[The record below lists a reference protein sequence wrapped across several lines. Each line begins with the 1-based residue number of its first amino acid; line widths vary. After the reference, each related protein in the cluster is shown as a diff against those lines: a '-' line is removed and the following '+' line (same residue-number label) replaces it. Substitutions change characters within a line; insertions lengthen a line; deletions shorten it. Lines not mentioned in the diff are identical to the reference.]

1 MAKFDNIAEDFDSK
15 SARILV
21 IGCGGAG
28 NNTISTLTTK
38 GIVGAETVAVNTDA
52 KHLQVTK
59 SGKKLLIGK
68 DLTRGLGAGGYP
80 EIGKKAALESKGELR
95 TLLQGVDLV
104 FVTAGMGGGTGTGAA
119 PVAARFA
126 KEMGAIV
133 IGAVTM
139 PFKIEGARLVKA
151 EEGLVE
157 LRNACDTV
165 IVIENQKLLELARD
179 QPLKKA
185 FEIADSLIATMI
197 KGITETISTPSLVN
211 MDYAD
216 VRAVM
221 ASGGVASI
229 GIGESDSRQRAK
241 DAVTQALNHPLVD
254 VDYLGATGALIQ
266 VVGGEGMRL
275 EEINEIGIVV
285 QSMLDPNALIKLGAR
300 IEPGMQDK
308 IQVITIITGV
318 KSRYILG
325 PTKKSTT
332 KSGEFGLEM
341 IK

>member
-1 MAKFDNIAEDFDSK
+1 MAKFDNVAEDFDSK
-15 SARILV
+15 SAKILI

-28 NNTISTLTTK
+28 NNTITTLSTK
-38 GIVGAETVAVNTDA
+38 GIIGADTIAINTDA

-59 SGKKLLIGK
+59 ASRKILVGK

-80 EIGKKAALESKGELR
+80 EIGKKAALESKAELR
-95 TLLQGVDLV
+95 ALMQGVDLV
-104 FVTAGMGGGTGTGAA
+104 FVTAGLGGGTGTGSA
-119 PVAARFA
+119 PIVARFA
-126 KEMGAIV
+126 KDMGAIV
-133 IGAVTM
+133 IGTVTM
-139 PFKIEGARLVKA
+139 PFKIEGARLMKA

-197 KGITETISTPSLVN
+197 KGITETISTPSMVN
-211 MDYAD
+211 LDFAD

-221 ASGGVASI
+221 SSGGVAAI
-229 GIGESDSRQRAK
+229 GIGTSDSRQRAK
-241 DAVTQALNHPLVD
+241 DAVVQALNHPLVD
-254 VDYLGATGALIQ
+254 VDYFGATGALIQ
-266 VVGGEGMRL
+266 VVGSESMRL
-275 EEINEIGIVV
+275 EEINEIGMVV
-285 QSMLDPNALIKLGAR
+285 QGMLDPNAQIKLGAR
-300 IEPGMQDK
+300 IDQEMQDK

-318 KSRYILG
+318 KSKYILG
-325 PTKKSTT
+325 PTKKAAAKSTDMGIET
-332 KSGEFGLEM
+332 